1 MIGVSIFLLP
11 NGTFFVELLVFVV
24 IVLIMAKYVLPP
36 LNKAME
42 GRQEKIRASLE
53 AAEQARAE
61 AAAAGDERAKV
72 LAQARDQAR
81 DIVAAAQA
89 LAEQVKSEA
98 GGRGQAE
105 YDRIVGSASDEVA
118 TARQRAI
125 EEASARIGEIV
136 FDLVNKIVG
145 REVDQQTHQDLIR
158 EAVAALTAEAQR
170 GTSR

>member
-145 REVDQQTHQDLIR
+145 REVDQQTHEDLIR